1 MFPCCSIFYCNLI
14 VNYLKILIFFYE
26 HKITKV
32 YPIEK
37 KALIIITLSWLKD
50 NLIRWIE

>member
-1 MFPCCSIFYCNLI
+1 MSIKL
-14 VNYLKILIFFYE
+14 
-26 HKITKV
+26 HKV

-50 NLIRWIE
+50 NLIR